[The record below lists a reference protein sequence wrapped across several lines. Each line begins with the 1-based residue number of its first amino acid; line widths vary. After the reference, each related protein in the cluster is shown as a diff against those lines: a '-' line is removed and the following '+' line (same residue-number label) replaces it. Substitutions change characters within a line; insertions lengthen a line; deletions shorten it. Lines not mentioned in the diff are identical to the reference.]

1 MTGFCG
7 AIPAFEAFMQSTSD
21 YFAGL
26 RLLHAPGPTHVP
38 KAVMDAMSEQPL
50 DMADPRL
57 TRLVEQCEQG
67 LRSLLR
73 SAKAEVF
80 LYATNGHGA
89 WEAVT
94 VNLASPGQKVL
105 IASTGHFSNSWAEM
119 TQAMGVDVV
128 RTPYREG
135 YPIDP
140 ADIAA
145 VLNADAGQEIVAVFV
160 VHTDTASSITSD
172 VPAIRQAIDRAGHP
186 ALLVVDV
193 VASLGAAYFDMDAWG
208 VNVTMG
214 ASQKGLMCPPGVGFC
229 AVDERAM
236 EVARRSTSHR
246 YYWDWVRRHD
256 APVYKKFCGTAPQN
270 HLMGLC
276 KAFELIQTEGY
287 ENVLARHV
295 RFSGAVHAAIERWA
309 SAGSLGF
316 VCQVPQAR
324 SVSVTAI
331 HTAPGIV
338 PDEIRRVARETF
350 NVSVAGGLGPFAGR
364 AFRIGHLGDLSAPM
378 IMGCLAAVEGAFKVL
393 NIPIGDGALSA
404 ALERLRQD

>member
-1 MTGFCG
+1 MVTFN
-7 AIPAFEAFMQSTSD
+7 D

-38 KAVMDAMSEQPL
+38 KAVLDAMSEQPL
-50 DMADPRL
+50 DMGDPRL
-57 TRLVEQCEQG
+57 EQVVLDCERG
-67 LRSLLR
+67 LRTILHSR
-73 SAKAEVF
+73 QAEIF

-89 WEAVT
+89 WEAVI

-119 TQAMGVDVV
+119 TEAMGVEVV

-140 ADIAA
+140 ADIEA
-145 VLNADAGQEIVAVFV
+145 VLKADTNKEIVAVFV
-160 VHTDTASSITSD
+160 VHTDTASSITNDIQQVRKAMDQS
-172 VPAIRQAIDRAGHP
+172 GHP

-193 VASLGAAYFDMDAWG
+193 VASLGAAHYEMDAWG

-214 ASQKGLMCPPGVGFC
+214 AVQKGLMCPPGVGFC

-236 EVARRSTSHR
+236 QVAKQCKAHR
-246 YYWDWVRRHD
+246 YYWDWVRRHE

-270 HLMGLC
+270 HLMGLR
-276 KAFELIQTEGY
+276 KAIELISLEGY
-287 ENVLARHV
+287 ENVLERHR
-295 RFSGAVHAAIERWA
+295 RFSSAVHAAVERWSEGGA
-309 SAGSLGF
+309 LWF

-331 HTAPGIV
+331 HTAAGIV
-338 PDEIRRVARETF
+338 PDEIRRVAREVF
-350 NVSVAGGLGPFAGR
+350 NVSIAGGLGPFSGR
-364 AFRIGHLGDLSAPM
+364 AFRIGHLGDLSVPM
-378 IMGCLAAVEGAFKVL
+378 VLGCLAGVEGAL
-393 NIPIGDGALSA
+393 RHMGIPIGNGALDA
-404 ALERLRQD
+404 ALAVISKEQA